1 MISLMKRLF
10 SENKQFLKFGLV
22 GLSNTL
28 ISYLTYVLLVY
39 FSVHYQIANIA
50 AFVISSLSGFL
61 LNRSWVFK
69 AKHSSATIQLV
80 KYYIIYGSS
89 LLISLALSYFWI
101 EILGIN
107 KYLPPILNLC
117 ITVPYNY
124 ILNKIWAFREQRL
137 KIKLTSFSKGNV
149 VE

>member
-1 MISLMKRLF
+1 MNSLLKRQF

-28 ISYLTYVLLVY
+28 ISYLTYAVLVY
-39 FSVHYQIANIA
+39 FTVHYQIANIV
-50 AFVISSLSGFL
+50 AFIISSLSGFL

-69 AKHSSATIQLV
+69 AKHSAATMQLV

-89 LLISLALSYFWI
+89 LIISLALSCFWI
-101 EILGIN
+101 EMLGIN

-124 ILNKIWAFREQRL
+124 IFNKIWAFREQR
-137 KIKLTSFSKGNV
+137 IENELTSFSKKNAM
-149 VE
+149 E

>member
-1 MISLMKRLF
+1 MKSLLKKLF
-10 SENKQFLKFGLV
+10 SGNKQFLKFGLV

-28 ISYLTYVLLVY
+28 ISYLTYAVLVY
-39 FSVHYQIANIA
+39 FSVHYQIANIV

-69 AKHSSATIQLV
+69 AKHSAATMQLV

-89 LLISLALSYFWI
+89 LFISLALSYFWI

-107 KYLPPILNLC
+107 KYLPPIINLC

-124 ILNKIWAFREQRL
+124 VFNKLWAFRRRKVKIRPASMEQ
-137 KIKLTSFSKGNV
+137 S
-149 VE
+149 

>member
-39 FSVHYQIANIA
+39 FSVHYQIANIV

-69 AKHSSATIQLV
+69 AKHSAATMQLV

-89 LLISLALSYFWI
+89 LFISLLFSYFWI
-101 EILGIN
+101 EMLGIN
-107 KYLPPILNLC
+107 KYLPPIFNLC

-124 ILNKIWAFREQRL
+124 FFNKIWAFRKSRVTIRSTTLEQL
-137 KIKLTSFSKGNV
+137 
-149 VE
+149 